1 MDAYEVELE
10 PTEPDG
16 FVVTVPAVPGLLVLG
31 TSVDD
36 VLERARAAIAF
47 HVGRAG
53 NGCTPRVAVRPRAVR
68 DADRGPVP
76 EAACTGVR
84 GRSAQG

>member
-16 FVVTVPAVPGLLVLG
+16 FAVTVPALPGLLVFG

-36 VLERARAAIAF
+36 VLERTRAAIAF
-47 HVGRAG
+47 HVGRSENRCAA
-53 NGCTPRVAVRPRAVR
+53 RLAVLPRAVPR
-68 DADRGPVP
+68 R
-76 EAACTGVR
+76 
-84 GRSAQG
+84 